1 MTSVKNVYGLTSS
14 QDNMNFNG
22 LNRLKVNT
30 STKSIDM
37 ITFGDDDDEENKDD
51 DNDVNK
57 NDVNAYQNVLSLH
70 VHPDDDDVI
79 DSLPGDNGNDKDDAN
94 EESDDI
100 IGPLTK
106 SNFPGF
112 SRNNYYHS
120 RIHHPYPFTG
130 SSWALS
136 ERNCSLSSNALNKIM
151 VNRGASSMSTHSESS
166 SFSPLSRTSSSS
178 SHHDQTNHSRE
189 SVKSLSSQRSKS
201 EKVIL
206 LPRLSIQKGSIKGN
220 QINDSTHH
228 GSTNSRSKFW
238 CDKIS
243 SNANSKVSISNGKDN
258 SVLRLHVSGQSKPK
272 PNEPISIITQEARSL
287 SANRYERLEPIEQSS
302 SSSLS
307 NHSAN
312 SNLLQLKS
320 PANGPVDQ
328 RTWRQ
333 CKNSTEVILVANS
346 RDYSSSIKAKTKS
359 KRKYDQP
366 SRLTPEQQ
374 LARYHR
380 QFTCEAVS
388 LIVLIIAVTFLIA
401 TPFILVPM
409 VALPGINHDLI
420 RVLLCLS
427 LILSVIFTIIGAFIG
442 NVYWY
447 FDEESSTFRWRL
459 HFGSGPKH
467 YWGTTLFNFTN
478 NQSNQGANVHNQP
491 PKQSHY
497 NSAINNV

>member
-151 VNRGASSMSTHSESS
+151 VNRGASS
-166 SFSPLSRTSSSS
+166 
-178 SHHDQTNHSRE
+178 
-189 SVKSLSSQRSKS
+189 
-201 EKVIL
+201 I
-206 LPRLSIQKGSIKGN
+206 LSIQKGSIKGN